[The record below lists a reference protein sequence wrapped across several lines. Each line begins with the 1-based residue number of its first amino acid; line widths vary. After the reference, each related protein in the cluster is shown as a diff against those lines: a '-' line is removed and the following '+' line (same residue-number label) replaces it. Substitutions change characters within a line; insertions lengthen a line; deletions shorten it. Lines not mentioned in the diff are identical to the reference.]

1 MDKTMLVHVPSRFE
15 QSEQRGMTL
24 LEALLAMMML
34 VVFTGIVALVMHFTL
49 RFFTAA
55 ESGEQNEFEVSN
67 GVLIDHQQIQMV
79 MDDLVEVLSQPGI
92 SMEGIAFA
100 PQSVSPAVACPP
112 AQPVTQWGLPM
123 PEVSLPPGYRLC
135 LWKTAVKVVEKTT
148 GDEETKG
155 LESPLANLL
164 KDPAGAK
171 PGLYLLQAL
180 PESLSSASLPTR
192 RLFCRPR
199 PFC

>member
-1 MDKTMLVHVPSRFE
+1 MTKGTLGPQLSRL
-15 QSEQRGMTL
+15 QKSGQWGMTL

-34 VVFTGIVALVMHFTL
+34 VVFTGIVALVMQFTL
-49 RFFTAA
+49 RFFKAA
-55 ESGEQNEFEVSN
+55 ESGEQDVVFEVSN

-92 SMEGIAFA
+92 NMEDIAFE
-100 PQSVSPAVACPP
+100 PEYVNPAVACPP
-112 AQPVTQWGLPM
+112 ARPVNQWGLPM

-135 LWKTAVKVVEKTT
+135 LWKTKFEESSMPDLIADD
-148 GDEETKG
+148 DE
-155 LESPLANLL
+155 
-164 KDPAGAK
+164 AK
-171 PGLYLLQAL
+171 PGIYLLQAL
-180 PESLSSASLPTR
+180 PEQLSSSTLPTR

>member
-1 MDKTMLVHVPSRFE
+1 MDKTMLVHIPSRFE

-24 LEALLAMMML
+24 VETLLAMMML
-34 VVFTGIVALVMHFTL
+34 VLFTGIVALVMQFTL
-49 RFFTAA
+49 RFFAVA
-55 ESGEQNEFEVSN
+55 ESVEQNEFEVSN

-92 SMEGIAFA
+92 SMDGIAFD
-100 PQSVSPAVACPP
+100 PQSVNPAVACPP
-112 AQPVTQWGLPM
+112 ARAVTQWGLPM

-135 LWKTAVKVVEKTT
+135 LWKTTA
-148 GDEETKG
+148 G
-155 LESPLANLL
+155 ESSMSDLIA
-164 KDPAGAK
+164 DVDGAK
-171 PGLYLLQAL
+171 PGIYLLQAL
-180 PESLSSASLPTR
+180 PERLSSSSLPTR

>member
-1 MDKTMLVHVPSRFE
+1 MTKGMLGPQLSRL
-15 QSEQRGMTL
+15 QKSGHWGMTL
-24 LEALLAMMML
+24 LEALLAMVML
-34 VVFTGIVALVMHFTL
+34 VVFTGIVALVMQFTL

-92 SMEGIAFA
+92 SMEDIAFD
-100 PQSVSPAVACPP
+100 PESVNPAVACPP
-112 AQPVTQWGLPM
+112 ARPVAQWGLPM

-135 LWKTAVKVVEKTT
+135 IWTTTA
-148 GDEETKG
+148 G
-155 LESPLANLL
+155 ESSMSDLMA
-164 KDPAGAK
+164 DVDCAK
-171 PGLYLLQAL
+171 PGIYLLQAL
-180 PESLSSASLPTR
+180 PERLSSSRLPTR